1 MTREMRHET
10 ERETTARDNVSRQ
23 VRYVY
28 LVIVIYAIVIGYPST
43 HAAEQS
49 RANCLA
55 TRASNAQINRY
66 IATQTANAVKSPLLT
81 PEQKAERVEQASHI
95 HLYEPRS
102 CPGAW
107 PWEH

>member
-43 HAAEQS
+43 HAAEQG
-49 RANCLA
+49 RKNCLA
-55 TRASNAQINRY
+55 TRASNAQINAY
-66 IATQTANAVKSPLLT
+66 IATQTANAAKSNLLT